1 MAATR
6 VPSRSPLLP
15 LRTLS
20 PGGVA
25 HRPTSLTQSNTAWS
39 QQSTENTDTGFPK
52 SVQQSL
58 DDLTAI
64 ISEHG
69 LHTQANSAF
78 PNYKIPSRNPHR
90 LLASWELLSQVISE
104 TDTDSTAPNRGCTPI
119 FHAKHRLNSLNDE
132 LGYPTEVV
140 LVPRTEVPFRME
152 ERPPLGL
159 LSLFYLHAPGLTL
172 VTLGTACIPSVHLPP
187 TTWELTGPSKKGL
200 RIKEC
205 AHGFVVYQLL

>member
-1 MAATR
+1 MAATG
-6 VPSRSPLLP
+6 VPSRSSLLP

-25 HRPTSLTQSNTAWS
+25 HRPTSLTQSSTAWS
-39 QQSTENTDTGFPK
+39 QQSTGNTDTGFPK

-64 ISEHG
+64 ISEQG

-104 TDTDSTAPNRGCTPI
+104 TRVTQSQTQTPQLWTWCTRFPQDPNTGFTASRDKPGYSGRWRTSSTHRGSGSNGGSPHPRFSLRLIFACTRVDTCHPGNCMRSI
-119 FHAKHRLNSLNDE
+119 
-132 LGYPTEVV
+132 
-140 LVPRTEVPFRME
+140 RTF
-152 ERPPLGL
+152 
-159 LSLFYLHAPGLTL
+159 SSHH
-172 VTLGTACIPSVHLPP
+172 LGT
-187 TTWELTGPSKKGL
+187 
-200 RIKEC
+200 
-205 AHGFVVYQLL
+205 HGSFQKDLG